1 MGWPQDRSGICDH
14 WLDFQKMLEDEWRP
28 FLQMVIKF
36 QVDSTLF
43 HTGEAVANISGKV
56 GKEKEETV
64 SVTIETVTVT
74 IYGICIYTM
83 LMH

>member
-1 MGWPQDRSGICDH
+1 
-14 WLDFQKMLEDEWRP
+14 
-28 FLQMVIKF
+28 MVIKF